1 MKLSWCTRRFFL
13 KPGDIDDQNQTES
26 IIWSLPLLGM
36 PAPSPCAWCLQVVM
50 SGPNRLVSI
59 SRAGWYTTKFTKNVT
74 KLKIGLYHISLLLPL
89 LFSWHQSV
97 CSVCSWM
104 LCPWGSL
111 GTYQHLS
118 TLLLPSSFLCC
129 LVYKWLIFKCSSWS
143 VFQLTEVWRSASHW
157 IKITGKHPNTSEHH
171 R

>member
-1 MKLSWCTRRFFL
+1 MTKIRQSQSYEACLCWGFL
-13 KPGDIDDQNQTES
+13 
-26 IIWSLPLLGM
+26 L
-36 PAPSPCAWCLQVVM
+36 PAPAPGAFRWWCL
-50 SGPNRLVSI
+50 GPT
-59 SRAGWYTTKFTKNVT
+59 GWYQWAELVDTLLNLPRMSPNW
-74 KLKIGLYHISLLLPL
+74 KLAYIILVWLLPL

-129 LVYKWLIFKCSSWS
+129 LVYKWLIFKCSSLKCVSINWGLEIC
-143 VFQLTEVWRSASHW
+143 FMLMKDHWEAPKHLRASQV
-157 IKITGKHPNTSEHH
+157 KDRYT
-171 R
+171 

>member
-1 MKLSWCTRRFFL
+1 MTKIRQSQSYEACLCWGFL
-13 KPGDIDDQNQTES
+13 
-26 IIWSLPLLGM
+26 L
-36 PAPSPCAWCLQVVM
+36 PAPAPGAFRWWCL
-50 SGPNRLVSI
+50 GPT
-59 SRAGWYTTKFTKNVT
+59 GWYQWAELVDTLLNLPRMSPNW
-74 KLKIGLYHISLLLPL
+74 KLAYIILVCLLPL

-97 CSVCSWM
+97 CSVCSCM